1 MHYMAPINLKQLVLK
16 SLAATCMLKPNF
28 RSLCISVN
36 SKPRLALL
44 LFSKRDV
51 CYNITDCN
59 DLEDV
64 MDTVETVTADELV
77 QDIQTGV
84 FQQQLESLLPK
95 FWSFFWSAIIAL
107 IVFFIGTRII
117 KGIIKVFHRAMSLK
131 DVDPGVETFLESV
144 LRWILYIILL
154 TIILGLFGVTTTS
167 ISAAVAGLGV
177 TIGLALQ
184 GALSN
189 FAGGVLILLM
199 HPFRVGDYIMEHAS
213 GQEGTVS
220 RINIIY
226 TTLQMVDGRLV
237 QIPNGTLSA
246 ASLTNCTAQQYR
258 LFNETVGISYDS
270 DIKKAKEILLD
281 IAQNSPHRTEDT
293 PIQVF
298 VSELADSAVLI
309 GLRFPIAVDYYWTVK
324 WETLE
329 EIKTRF
335 DEAGVEICFNQLDVH
350 LKQNN

>member
-1 MHYMAPINLKQLVLK
+1 
-16 SLAATCMLKPNF
+16 
-28 RSLCISVN
+28 
-36 SKPRLALL
+36 
-44 LFSKRDV
+44 
-51 CYNITDCN
+51 
-59 DLEDV
+59 
-64 MDTVETVTADELV
+64 MDTVETVSADELV

-84 FQQQLESLLPK
+84 FQQQLESLVPK
-95 FWSFFWSAIIAL
+95 FWSFFWSAILAL

-117 KGIIKVFHRAMSLK
+117 KGVIKLFHRAMNIK

-144 LRWILYIILL
+144 LRWILYIILI

-189 FAGGVLILLM
+189 FAGGILILLM
-199 HPFRVGDYIMEHAS
+199 HPFKVGDYIIEHAT

-220 RINIIY
+220 KINIIY
-226 TTLQMVDGRLV
+226 TTLKMVDGRLV

-246 ASLTNCTAQQYR
+246 ASLTNCTAQEYR

-270 DIKKAKEILLD
+270 DIKKAKEILKY
-281 IAQNSPHRTEDT
+281 IAENCEHRVDNL

-298 VSELADSAVLI
+298 VSELGDSAVLL
-309 GLRFPIAVDYYWTVK
+309 GLRFPIEIDYFWQAK
-324 WETLE
+324 WDTLE
-329 EIKTRF
+329 EIKNRF
-335 DEAGVEICFNQLDVH
+335 DKAGIEICFNQLDVH
-350 LKQNN
+350 IKDK

>member
-1 MHYMAPINLKQLVLK
+1 
-16 SLAATCMLKPNF
+16 
-28 RSLCISVN
+28 
-36 SKPRLALL
+36 
-44 LFSKRDV
+44 
-51 CYNITDCN
+51 
-59 DLEDV
+59 
-64 MDTVETVTADELV
+64 MDTVETVSADELV

-84 FQQQLESLLPK
+84 FQQQLESLVPK
-95 FWSFFWSAIIAL
+95 FWSFFWSAILAL

-117 KGIIKVFHRAMSLK
+117 KGVIKLFHRAMNIK

-167 ISAAVAGLGV
+167 ISAAVAGFGV

-189 FAGGVLILLM
+189 FAGGILILLM
-199 HPFRVGDYIMEHAS
+199 HPFKVGDYIIEHAT

-220 RINIIY
+220 KINIIY
-226 TTLQMVDGRLV
+226 TTLKMVDGRLV

-246 ASLTNCTAQQYR
+246 ASLTNCTAQEYR

-270 DIKKAKEILLD
+270 DIKKAKEILKYIAENCEHRVAD
-281 IAQNSPHRTEDT
+281 I

-298 VSELADSAVLI
+298 VSELGDSAVLL
-309 GLRFPIAVDYYWTVK
+309 GLRFPIEIDYFWQAK
-324 WETLE
+324 WDTLE
-329 EIKTRF
+329 EIKNRF
-335 DEAGVEICFNQLDVH
+335 DKAGIEICFNQLDVH
-350 LKQNN
+350 IKDK

>member
-1 MHYMAPINLKQLVLK
+1 
-16 SLAATCMLKPNF
+16 
-28 RSLCISVN
+28 
-36 SKPRLALL
+36 
-44 LFSKRDV
+44 
-51 CYNITDCN
+51 
-59 DLEDV
+59 
-64 MDTVETVTADELV
+64 MDTVETVSADELV

-84 FQQQLESLLPK
+84 FQQQLESLVPK
-95 FWSFFWSAIIAL
+95 FWSFFWSAILAL

-117 KGIIKVFHRAMSLK
+117 KGVIKLFHRAMNIK

-144 LRWILYIILL
+144 LRWILYIILI

-189 FAGGVLILLM
+189 FAGGILILLM
-199 HPFRVGDYIMEHAS
+199 HPFKVGDYIIEHAT

-220 RINIIY
+220 KINIIY
-226 TTLQMVDGRLV
+226 TTLKMVDGRLV

-246 ASLTNCTAQQYR
+246 ASLTNCTAQEYR

-270 DIKKAKEILLD
+270 DIKKAKEILKY
-281 IAQNSPHRTEDT
+281 IAENCEHRVDNL

-298 VSELADSAVLI
+298 VSELGDSAVLL
-309 GLRFPIAVDYYWTVK
+309 GLRFPIEIDYFWQAK
-324 WETLE
+324 WATLE
-329 EIKTRF
+329 EIKNRF
-335 DEAGVEICFNQLDVH
+335 DKAGIEICFNQLDVH
-350 LKQNN
+350 IKDK

>member
-1 MHYMAPINLKQLVLK
+1 
-16 SLAATCMLKPNF
+16 
-28 RSLCISVN
+28 
-36 SKPRLALL
+36 
-44 LFSKRDV
+44 
-51 CYNITDCN
+51 
-59 DLEDV
+59 
-64 MDTVETVTADELV
+64 MDTVETVSADELV

-84 FQQQLESLLPK
+84 FQQQLESLVPK
-95 FWSFFWSAIIAL
+95 FWSFFWSAILAP

-117 KGIIKVFHRAMSLK
+117 KGVIKLFHRAMNIK

-144 LRWILYIILL
+144 LRWILYIILI

-189 FAGGVLILLM
+189 FAGGILILLM
-199 HPFRVGDYIMEHAS
+199 HPFKVGDYIIEHAT

-220 RINIIY
+220 KINIIY
-226 TTLQMVDGRLV
+226 TTLKMVDGRLV

-246 ASLTNCTAQQYR
+246 ASLTNCTAQEYR

-270 DIKKAKEILLD
+270 DIKKAKEILKYIAENCEHRVDD
-281 IAQNSPHRTEDT
+281 I

-298 VSELADSAVLI
+298 VSELGDSAVLL
-309 GLRFPIAVDYYWTVK
+309 GLRFPIDIDYFWQAK
-324 WETLE
+324 WDTLE
-329 EIKTRF
+329 EIKNRF
-335 DEAGVEICFNQLDVH
+335 DKAGIEICFNQLDVH
-350 LKQNN
+350 IKDK

>member
-1 MHYMAPINLKQLVLK
+1 
-16 SLAATCMLKPNF
+16 
-28 RSLCISVN
+28 
-36 SKPRLALL
+36 
-44 LFSKRDV
+44 
-51 CYNITDCN
+51 
-59 DLEDV
+59 
-64 MDTVETVTADELV
+64 MDTVETVSADELV

-84 FQQQLESLLPK
+84 FQQQLESLVPK
-95 FWSFFWSAIIAL
+95 FWSFFWSAILAL

-117 KGIIKVFHRAMSLK
+117 KGVIKLFHRAMNIK

-144 LRWILYIILL
+144 LRWILYIILF

-189 FAGGVLILLM
+189 FAGGILILLM
-199 HPFRVGDYIMEHAS
+199 HPFKVGDYIIEHAT

-220 RINIIY
+220 KINIIY
-226 TTLQMVDGRLV
+226 TTLKMVDGRLV

-246 ASLTNCTAQQYR
+246 ASLTNCTAQEYR

-270 DIKKAKEILLD
+270 DIKKAKEILKYIAENCEHRVAD
-281 IAQNSPHRTEDT
+281 I

-298 VSELADSAVLI
+298 VSELGDSAVLL
-309 GLRFPIAVDYYWTVK
+309 GLRFPIEIDYFWQAK
-324 WETLE
+324 WDTLE
-329 EIKTRF
+329 EIKNRF
-335 DEAGVEICFNQLDVH
+335 DKAGIEICFNQLDVH
-350 LKQNN
+350 IKDK

>member
-1 MHYMAPINLKQLVLK
+1 
-16 SLAATCMLKPNF
+16 
-28 RSLCISVN
+28 
-36 SKPRLALL
+36 
-44 LFSKRDV
+44 
-51 CYNITDCN
+51 
-59 DLEDV
+59 
-64 MDTVETVTADELV
+64 MDTVETVSADELV

-84 FQQQLESLLPK
+84 FQQQLESLIPK
-95 FWSFFWSAIIAL
+95 FWSFFWSAILAL

-117 KGIIKVFHRAMSLK
+117 KGVIKLFHRAMNIK

-189 FAGGVLILLM
+189 FAGGILILLM
-199 HPFRVGDYIMEHAS
+199 HPFRVGDYIIEHAT

-220 RINIIY
+220 KINIIY
-226 TTLQMVDGRLV
+226 TTLKMVDGRLV

-246 ASLTNCTAQQYR
+246 ASLTNCTAQEYR

-270 DIKKAKEILLD
+270 DIKKAKEILKY
-281 IAQNSPHRTEDT
+281 IAENCEHRVDNL

-298 VSELADSAVLI
+298 VSELGDSAVLL
-309 GLRFPIAVDYYWTVK
+309 GLRFPIEIDYFWQAK
-324 WETLE
+324 WDTLE
-329 EIKTRF
+329 EIKNRF
-335 DEAGVEICFNQLDVH
+335 DKAGIEICFNQLDVH
-350 LKQNN
+350 IKDK